1 MSELDKS
8 YHHIPVLLKA
18 SVDELVI
25 DPNGIYIDVTYGGGG
40 HSAEILNRLSEKG
53 KLVAFDK
60 DPKVAEHLPADKR
73 FEWIYSDFR
82 YLKKYMD
89 YFEIK
94 QVDGILADLGLSSHH
109 LDESNRGFSIF
120 SDKPFDM
127 RMNTRQVLT
136 ANHILKNYSESQL
149 ESMIK
154 NYGEL
159 TNARLIAKQLVLARK
174 KLNFNSCKEVA
185 SWVSGFAYGNKVKF
199 LAQFFQAFRIEV
211 NREIESLKNLLEQ
224 ASSII
229 KPGGQMVV
237 ISYHSL
243 EDRLVKHWFRSGN
256 DEEGT
261 YSNHEVPFKPKYKH
275 AILPDEQEIK
285 MNSRSRSA
293 KMRVGIKN

>member
-1 MSELDKS
+1 MSEPDRS

-18 SVDELVI
+18 SVDELVT
-25 DPNGIYIDVTYGGGG
+25 DPNGIYIDATYGGGG
-40 HSAEILNRLSEKG
+40 HSAEILSRLSERA
-53 KLVAFDK
+53 KLFAFDK

-89 YFEIK
+89 YFEIVE
-94 QVDGILADLGLSSHH
+94 VDGILADLGLSSHH

-127 RMNTRQVLT
+127 RMNTRQSRT
-136 ANHILKNYSESQL
+136 AYHILKNYSEHQL
-149 ESMIK
+149 EAMIK

-159 TNARLIAKQLVLARK
+159 TNARLIAKQLVIART

-211 NREIESLKNLLEQ
+211 NHEIESLKNLLEQ
-224 ASSII
+224 ASTII
-229 KPGGQMVV
+229 KPGGHMVV

-243 EDRLVKHWFRSGN
+243 EDRLVKHSFRSGQT
-256 DEEGT
+256 DEAIGT
-261 YSNHEVPFKPKYKH
+261 NHLALFKPKFKH
-275 AILPDEQEIK
+275 ALLPDEQEIK

-293 KMRVGIKN
+293 KMRVGIKQ